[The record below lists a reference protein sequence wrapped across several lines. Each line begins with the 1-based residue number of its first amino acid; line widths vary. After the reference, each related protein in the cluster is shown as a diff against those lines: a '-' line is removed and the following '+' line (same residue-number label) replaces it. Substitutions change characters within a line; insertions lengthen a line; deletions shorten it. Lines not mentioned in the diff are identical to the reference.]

1 MEGKAMKYNDG
12 NSTDDDD
19 EVVILES
26 PNHKQNANMLE
37 EDNSDSSSRDAVE
50 LLQVLNCIKQDI
62 ENLRLILNMV
72 NTEVKE
78 CKAIVDS
85 MAKRKLD
92 HIEQD
97 TDEGSPQKKR

>member
-1 MEGKAMKYNDG
+1 MKYNDG

-26 PNHKQNANMLE
+26 PNHKQNANML

-97 TDEGSPQKKR
+97 TDEGSPQKRR

>member
-26 PNHKQNANMLE
+26 PNHKQNANML

-97 TDEGSPQKKR
+97 TDEGSPQKRR